1 MGSFL
6 EKIAKR
12 IANAKGG
19 HSAVVDGLT
28 MTGDTPNAILINPD
42 IQMRTEGFKR
52 FLSLVVEAKKKDLA
66 AEPEDQEEGTQN
78 KAGVLHEA
86 LVHKALVNNHGAG
99 AITFNDG
106 RETVDQAHDR
116 IASDLFGK
124 DYASHPKYKDMAS
137 KAAGAAETAVKNE
150 GSRWKSGSSKVAWT
164 SKHGDVER
172 VTGKKTTQRGDA
184 SDLYIDHTHLTDPQE
199 RHVGISLK
207 TVKKKKGI
215 GPVSAG
221 GLGSHDKA
229 FGIDSSAHIDAAKKE
244 VMDQHKDK
252 FEAAK
257 DKNGKLTSSAAKAL
271 IKAHPEIAKS
281 ERAARTKALQN
292 IASGYVGA
300 FEQMDPKKRGEVV
313 RESMRAMDTGFR
325 HIRITSGG
333 SDNDYDHKV
342 QQPVTEHDKYLNDP
356 DNLHAEIHGGNGIHI
371 FHLHP
376 ETGVKTYLHKI
387 RFKAAGSAGIF
398 GSTKTSG
405 EGYTKQPKSIDKAT
419 GRHSDPDHPVQVE
432 TETSPAPAASENKP
446 AASSSEPERHHT
458 LFWGRANPP
467 HAGHEQAY
475 NVVKKVA
482 RKNGGT
488 SSMVLSRTHDTKRNP
503 LTPEQK
509 EKHAKRAFPDVNTS
523 VADEQHNG
531 LLQQASKLHE
541 QGVTHLHMVAGSDRH
556 KEYSA
561 LINRYNGVKG
571 SHGYYNFKN
580 VTLHSAGERDP
591 DAEGAEGMSASKMR
605 YSAQRGDFKAFKE
618 GSPSTMKLAHVKDSY
633 NDVRANMSGPSAT
646 AKKIMKR
653 AK

>member
-28 MTGDTPNAILINPD
+28 MTGDTPNAVVINPD

-86 LVHKALVNNHGAG
+86 LVHRALVNNHGAG

-116 IASDLFGK
+116 IASDLFGA
-124 DYASHPKYKDMAS
+124 DYASHTKYKDMAS
-137 KAAGAAETAVKNE
+137 KAAGTAETIVKNE
-150 GSRWKSGSSKVAWT
+150 GPRYKPTSSKVAWS

-172 VTGKKTTQRGDA
+172 VTGKKTTQSGDA
-184 SDLYIDHTHLTDPQE
+184 SDLYIDHTHLTDPKE
-199 RHVGISLK
+199 RYSGISLK
-207 TVKKKKGI
+207 TVNKKKGTA
-215 GPVSAG
+215 PVSAG
-221 GLGSHDKA
+221 GLGSHDKT
-229 FGIDSSAHIDAAKKE
+229 FGIDSSAHIDNAKKE
-244 VMDQHKDK
+244 VMDLHKDK

-271 IKAHPEIAKS
+271 MKNHPEIAKA
-281 ERAARTKALQN
+281 ERGSRTKALQS

-300 FEQMDPKKRGEVV
+300 FEQMDPKKRGEVL
-313 RESMRAMDTGFR
+313 RESMRANDTGFR
-325 HIRITSGG
+325 HTRITSGG
-333 SDNDYDHKV
+333 SNNDYDHKV
-342 QQPVTEHDKYLNDP
+342 QQPVTEHNQYLNDP
-356 DNLHAEIHGGNGIHI
+356 DNLHAEIHGGNGIHT
-371 FHLHP
+371 FHLDP
-376 ETGVKTYLHKI
+376 KTGVKTYLHKI

-405 EGYTKQPKSIDKAT
+405 EGYMKQPKSIDKAT

-523 VADEQHNG
+523 VADPEHNG
-531 LLQQASKLHE
+531 FLQQLSKIHE

-580 VTLHSAGERDP
+580 VTLHSAGERDA
-591 DAEGAEGMSASKMR
+591 DAEGTAGVSATT
-605 YSAQRGDFKAFKE
+605 QRMHAAAGRHKE
-618 GSPSTMKLAHVKDSY
+618 FAKNAPSTMKPGHAKELY
-633 NDVRANMSGPSAT
+633 NDVRSGMSGPSAT
-646 AKKIMKR
+646 VKKIIKR